1 MKDQDA
7 LERRLVALIR
17 GAEDLL
23 DALRSGT
30 LMETDDVAAS
40 LTGELDTLRAAQPDH
55 PSLLLATG
63 ARGEQLA
70 VPVAAVRR
78 VEQFDHEQLQR
89 SGDTDAIR
97 YGDSILPVLRLD
109 ELLAGGH
116 PPRPSAPPP
125 PAPTPHT
132 PLAQVI
138 VCDSS
143 AGLLGLV
150 VQSVEDVVPEPPAPA
165 QPCSRPGVA
174 RRLVID
180 DRVTELLDLEALVG
194 LARRRGQTL

>member
-1 MKDQDA
+1 VKDQDA

-23 DALRSGT
+23 DALRSGQ
-30 LMETDDVAAS
+30 
-40 LTGELDTLRAAQPDH
+40 LDTPRAAQPDH
-55 PSLLLATG
+55 PTLLLTTVAG
-63 ARGEQLA
+63 GEHLA
-70 VPVAAVRR
+70 VPVGAVRR
-78 VEQFDHEQLQR
+78 VEQFAHEQLQR
-89 SGDTDAIR
+89 GEDADMIR

-109 ELLAGGH
+109 ELLGGGH
-116 PPRPSAPPP
+116 PPTQPPP
-125 PAPTPHT
+125 PTPHPHP

-138 VCDSS
+138 VCESS

-165 QPCSRPGVA
+165 QPSSRPGVA

-180 DRVTELLDLEALVG
+180 DHVTELLDLEALVVV
-194 LARRRGQTL
+194 ARRRGQTL